1 MCLTKFNFFSIN
13 SFINIQNV
21 VLYRGIYRFYPKG
34 SEYMNV
40 AILGFGVVGS
50 GVAEVISQNSEHIKE
65 NSNVSLKVTKI
76 LDIRDFPDSEFS
88 PLMTKDFNEILSDD
102 SIDIVCETMGGV
114 NPAFTF
120 VSECL
125 KKGKHV
131 VTSNKELVATKGFEL
146 LEIARENNVNFLFE
160 ASVGGGIPIIR
171 PLSRCLA
178 GNNVNEVAGILNGT
192 SNFILTK
199 MIVDGMSFDDAL
211 KLAQDKGYAE
221 KDPTADVEGFDAL
234 RKICILASL
243 SFGTHVYPDGIYT
256 EGISKITLEDVAY
269 AESYNSV
276 IKLIARAKKLS
287 DSKITVMVTPCLV
300 NNESMLAG
308 VSGVFNACLVR
319 GDMTG
324 DVLMYG
330 KGAGKLATASAVVG
344 DVIDCAS
351 NNKERKFFGWADEKK
366 DFVASYLENETAFY
380 VRASDA
386 DKTEIEKVFGEVQYL
401 SRENQPENEIAFV
414 TDIMKESE
422 FTNKLSQLNINL
434 IGVIRISDY

>member
-1 MCLTKFNFFSIN
+1 
-13 SFINIQNV
+13 
-21 VLYRGIYRFYPKG
+21 
-34 SEYMNV
+34 MNV

-50 GVAEVISQNSEHIKE
+50 GVAEVITQNADHIKE
-65 NSNVSLKVTKI
+65 NSNVELKVTKI
-76 LDIRDFPDSEFS
+76 LDIRDFPDSEFA
-88 PLMTKDFNEILSDD
+88 PLMTKSFEDILTDG

-114 NPAFTF
+114 TPAFDF
-120 VSECL
+120 VSACL

-131 VTSNKELVATKGFEL
+131 VSSNKELVATRGFEL

-199 MIVDGMSFDDAL
+199 MIVDGMSFSDAL

-287 DSKITVMVTPCLV
+287 ENKITVMVTPCLV
-300 NNESMLAG
+300 SNESMLAG

-344 DVIDCAS
+344 DIIDCAS
-351 NNKERKFFGWADEKK
+351 NDKERKFFGWADEKK
-366 DFVASYLENETAFY
+366 DFVVSYLENETAFY
-380 VRASDA
+380 IRVTDA
-386 DKTEIEKVFGEVQYL
+386 DKAEIESVFGSVQYL
-401 SRENQPENEIAFV
+401 TRENQPQNELAFV
-414 TDIMKESE
+414 TPVMKEYE
-422 FTNKLSQLNINL
+422 FTSKLSQLNINL
-434 IGVIRISDY
+434 IGTIRISDY

>member
-1 MCLTKFNFFSIN
+1 
-13 SFINIQNV
+13 
-21 VLYRGIYRFYPKG
+21 
-34 SEYMNV
+34 MNV

-50 GVAEVISQNSEHIKE
+50 GVAEVISQNAEHIKE

-76 LDIRDFPDSEFS
+76 LDIRDFPESEFA
-88 PLMTKDFNEILSDD
+88 PLLTKSFDDILNDD

-114 NPAFTF
+114 TPAFDF
-120 VSECL
+120 VSACL

-131 VTSNKELVATKGFEL
+131 VSSNKELVATRGFEL
-146 LEIARENNVNFLFE
+146 LETARENNVNFLFE

-199 MIVDGMSFDDAL
+199 MIVDGMSFSDAL

-221 KDPTADVEGFDAL
+221 KDPTADVEGLDAM

-243 SFGTHVYPDGIYT
+243 CFGTHVYPKGIYT
-256 EGISKITLEDVAY
+256 EGISKVTLEDVAY
-269 AESYNSV
+269 AESYDAV

-287 DSKITVMVTPCLV
+287 ENKITVMVTPCFV
-300 NNESMLAG
+300 KNSSMLSG

-351 NNKERKFFGWADEKK
+351 NNKERKFFGWADEKP

-380 VRASDA
+380 VRATDA
-386 DKTEIEKVFGEVQYL
+386 DKAEIEKVFGAVEYL
-401 SRENQPENEIAFV
+401 RRENQPENETSFV
-414 TDIMKESE
+414 TPVMKEE
-422 FTNKLSQLNINL
+422 DFRNKLSELKINL
-434 IGVIRISDY
+434 ITTIRISDY

>member
-1 MCLTKFNFFSIN
+1 MWYYIVVYTDFF
-13 SFINIQNV
+13 
-21 VLYRGIYRFYPKG
+21 PKG

-386 DKTEIEKVFGEVQYL
+386 DKAEIEKVFGEVQYL

-422 FTNKLSQLNINL
+422 FANKLSQLNINL

>member
-1 MCLTKFNFFSIN
+1 
-13 SFINIQNV
+13 
-21 VLYRGIYRFYPKG
+21 
-34 SEYMNV
+34 MNV

-50 GVAEVISQNSEHIKE
+50 GVAEVISQNAEHIKE

-76 LDIRDFPDSEFS
+76 LDIRDFPESEFA
-88 PLMTKDFNEILSDD
+88 PLLTKSFDDILNDD

-114 NPAFTF
+114 TPAFDF
-120 VSECL
+120 VSACL

-131 VTSNKELVATKGFEL
+131 VSSNKELVATRGFEL
-146 LEIARENNVNFLFE
+146 LETARENNVNFLFE

-199 MIVDGMSFDDAL
+199 MIVDGMSFSDAL

-221 KDPTADVEGFDAL
+221 KDPTADVEGLDAM

-243 SFGTHVYPDGIYT
+243 CFGTHVYPKGIYT
-256 EGISKITLEDVAY
+256 EGISKVTLEDVAY
-269 AESYNSV
+269 AESYDSV

-287 DSKITVMVTPCLV
+287 ENKITVMVTPCFV
-300 NNESMLAG
+300 KNSSMLSG

-351 NNKERKFFGWADEKK
+351 NNKERKFFGWADEKP

-380 VRASDA
+380 VRATDA
-386 DKTEIEKVFGEVQYL
+386 DKAEIEKVFGAVEYL
-401 SRENQPENEIAFV
+401 RRENQPENETAFV
-414 TDIMKESE
+414 TPVMKEE
-422 FTNKLSQLNINL
+422 DFRNKLSELKINL
-434 IGVIRISDY
+434 ITTIRISDY

>member
-1 MCLTKFNFFSIN
+1 
-13 SFINIQNV
+13 
-21 VLYRGIYRFYPKG
+21 
-34 SEYMNV
+34 MNV

-50 GVAEVISQNSEHIKE
+50 GVAEVISQNAEHIKE

-76 LDIRDFPDSEFS
+76 LDIRDFPESEFA
-88 PLMTKDFNEILSDD
+88 PLLTKSFDDILNDD

-114 NPAFTF
+114 TPAFDF
-120 VSECL
+120 VSACL

-131 VTSNKELVATKGFEL
+131 VSSNKELVATRGFEL
-146 LEIARENNVNFLFE
+146 LETARENNVNFLFE

-199 MIVDGMSFDDAL
+199 MIVDGMSFSDAL

-221 KDPTADVEGFDAL
+221 KDPTADVEGLDAM

-243 SFGTHVYPDGIYT
+243 CFGTHVYPKGIYT
-256 EGISKITLEDVAY
+256 EGISKVTLEDVAY
-269 AESYNSV
+269 AESYDSV

-287 DSKITVMVTPCLV
+287 ENKITVMVTPCFV
-300 NNESMLAG
+300 KNSSMLSG

-351 NNKERKFFGWADEKK
+351 NNKERKFFGWADEKP

-380 VRASDA
+380 VRATDA
-386 DKTEIEKVFGEVQYL
+386 GKAEIEKVFGAVEYL
-401 SRENQPENEIAFV
+401 RRENQPENETAFV
-414 TDIMKESE
+414 TPVMKEDD
-422 FTNKLSQLNINL
+422 FRNKLSELKINL
-434 IGVIRISDY
+434 ITTIRISDY

>member
-1 MCLTKFNFFSIN
+1 
-13 SFINIQNV
+13 
-21 VLYRGIYRFYPKG
+21 
-34 SEYMNV
+34 MNV

-50 GVAEVISQNSEHIKE
+50 GVAEVITQNAEHIKE

-76 LDIRDFPDSEFS
+76 LDIRDFPDSDFAS
-88 PLMTKDFNEILSDD
+88 LMTKDFNEILSDD
-102 SIDIVCETMGGV
+102 SIGIVCETMGGV

-131 VTSNKELVATKGFEL
+131 VTSNKELVATRGFEL
-146 LEIARENNVNFLFE
+146 LQIAREHNVNFLFE

-199 MIVDGMSFDDAL
+199 MIVDGMSFSDAL

-243 SFGTHVYPDGIYT
+243 CFGTHVYPDGIYT

-269 AESYNSV
+269 AESYDCV
-276 IKLIARAKKLS
+276 IKLIARAKKIS
-287 DSKITVMVTPCLV
+287 DDKITVMVTPCLV
-300 NNESMLAG
+300 KNSSMLSG

-344 DVIDCAS
+344 DIIDCAA
-351 NNKERKFFGWADEKK
+351 NDKERKFFGWAQEKK

-386 DKTEIEKVFGEVQYL
+386 DKADLEKVFGEVQYL
-401 SRENQPENEIAFV
+401 SRENQPENETAFV
-414 TDIMKESE
+414 TAVMKESE

-434 IGVIRISDY
+434 IGVIRLSDY

>member
-1 MCLTKFNFFSIN
+1 
-13 SFINIQNV
+13 
-21 VLYRGIYRFYPKG
+21 
-34 SEYMNV
+34 MNV

-50 GVAEVISQNSEHIKE
+50 GVAEVITQNAEHIKE

-76 LDIRDFPDSEFS
+76 LDIRDFPDSDFA
-88 PLMTKDFNEILSDD
+88 PLMTKNFDEILLDD
-102 SIDIVCETMGGV
+102 SISIVCETMGGV
-114 NPAFTF
+114 NPAFDF
-120 VSECL
+120 VSKCL
-125 KKGKHV
+125 MKGKHV
-131 VTSNKELVATKGFEL
+131 VTSNKELVATRGFEL
-146 LEIARENNVNFLFE
+146 LQLARENNVNFLFE

-199 MIVDGMSFDDAL
+199 MIVDGMSFADAL

-243 SFGTHVYPDGIYT
+243 CFGTHVYPDGIYT
-256 EGISKITLEDVAY
+256 EGISKITLEDVAF
-269 AESYNSV
+269 AESYDAV
-276 IKLIARAKKLS
+276 IKLIARAKKLAE
-287 DSKITVMVTPCLV
+287 DKITVMVTPCLV
-300 NNESMLAG
+300 KNSSMLSG
-308 VSGVFNACLVR
+308 VSDVFNACLVR

-344 DVIDCAS
+344 DVIDCAA
-351 NNKERKFFGWADEKK
+351 NDKERKFFGWADEKK

-380 VRASDA
+380 VRGTDA
-386 DKTEIEKVFGEVQYL
+386 DKAEIEKSFTSVQYL
-401 SRENQPENEIAFV
+401 TRENQPDNEIAFV
-414 TDIMKESE
+414 TPVMKESD
-422 FTNKLSQLNINL
+422 FATKLSELKINL
-434 IGVIRISDY
+434 ITTIRISDY

>member
-1 MCLTKFNFFSIN
+1 
-13 SFINIQNV
+13 
-21 VLYRGIYRFYPKG
+21 
-34 SEYMNV
+34 MNV

-50 GVAEVISQNSEHIKE
+50 GVAEVISQNAEHIKE

-76 LDIRDFPDSEFS
+76 LDIRDFPESEFA
-88 PLMTKDFNEILSDD
+88 PLLTKSFDDILNDG

-114 NPAFTF
+114 TPAFDF
-120 VSECL
+120 VSACL

-131 VTSNKELVATKGFEL
+131 VSSNKELVATRGFEL
-146 LEIARENNVNFLFE
+146 LETARENNVNFLFE

-199 MIVDGMSFDDAL
+199 MIVDGMSFSDAL

-221 KDPTADVEGFDAL
+221 KDPTADVEGLDAM

-243 SFGTHVYPDGIYT
+243 CFGTHVYPNGIYT
-256 EGISKITLEDVAY
+256 EGISKVTLEDVAY
-269 AESYNSV
+269 AESYDSV

-287 DSKITVMVTPCLV
+287 KNKITVMVTPCFV
-300 NNESMLAG
+300 KNSSMLSG

-351 NNKERKFFGWADEKK
+351 NNKERKFFGWADEKP

-380 VRASDA
+380 VRATDA
-386 DKTEIEKVFGEVQYL
+386 DKAEIEKVFGAVEYL
-401 SRENQPENEIAFV
+401 RRENQPENETSFV
-414 TDIMKESE
+414 TPVMKEE
-422 FTNKLSQLNINL
+422 DFRNKLSELKINL
-434 IGVIRISDY
+434 ITTIRISDY

>member
-1 MCLTKFNFFSIN
+1 
-13 SFINIQNV
+13 
-21 VLYRGIYRFYPKG
+21 
-34 SEYMNV
+34 MNV

-50 GVAEVISQNSEHIKE
+50 GVAEVITQNAEHIKE

-76 LDIRDFPDSEFS
+76 LDIRDFPDSDFA
-88 PLMTKDFNEILSDD
+88 PLMTKNFEEILTDD
-102 SIDIVCETMGGV
+102 SISIVCETMGGV
-114 NPAFTF
+114 NPAFDF
-120 VSECL
+120 VSKCL
-125 KKGKHV
+125 MKSKHV
-131 VTSNKELVATKGFEL
+131 VTSNKELVATRGFEL
-146 LEIARENNVNFLFE
+146 LQLARENNVNFLFE

-199 MIVDGMSFDDAL
+199 MIVDGMSFADAL

-243 SFGTHVYPDGIYT
+243 CFGTHVYPDGIYT
-256 EGISKITLEDVAY
+256 EGISKITLEDVAF
-269 AESYNSV
+269 AESYDAV
-276 IKLIARAKKLS
+276 IKLIARAKKLAE
-287 DSKITVMVTPCLV
+287 DKITVMVTPCLV
-300 NNESMLAG
+300 KNSSMLSG
-308 VSGVFNACLVR
+308 VSDVFNACLVR

-344 DVIDCAS
+344 DVIDCAA
-351 NNKERKFFGWADEKK
+351 NDKERKFFGWADEKK

-380 VRASDA
+380 VRGTDA
-386 DKTEIEKVFGEVQYL
+386 DKAEIEKAFTSVQYL
-401 SRENQPENEIAFV
+401 TRENQPDNEIAFV
-414 TDIMKESE
+414 TPVMKESD
-422 FTNKLSQLNINL
+422 FATKLSELKINL
-434 IGVIRISDY
+434 ITTIRISDY

>member
-1 MCLTKFNFFSIN
+1 
-13 SFINIQNV
+13 
-21 VLYRGIYRFYPKG
+21 
-34 SEYMNV
+34 MNV

-50 GVAEVISQNSEHIKE
+50 GVAEVITQNAEHIKE

-76 LDIRDFPDSEFS
+76 LDIRDFPDSDFA
-88 PLMTKDFNEILSDD
+88 PLMTKNFEEILLDD
-102 SIDIVCETMGGV
+102 SISIVCETMGGV
-114 NPAFTF
+114 NPAFDF
-120 VSECL
+120 VSKCL
-125 KKGKHV
+125 MKGKHV
-131 VTSNKELVATKGFEL
+131 VTSNKELVATRGFEL
-146 LEIARENNVNFLFE
+146 LQLARENNVNFLFE

-199 MIVDGMSFDDAL
+199 MIVDGMSFADAL

-243 SFGTHVYPDGIYT
+243 CFGTHVYPDGIYT
-256 EGISKITLEDVAY
+256 EGISKITLEDVAF
-269 AESYNSV
+269 AESYDAV
-276 IKLIARAKKLS
+276 IKLIARAKKLAE
-287 DSKITVMVTPCLV
+287 DKITVMVTPCLV
-300 NNESMLAG
+300 KNSSMLSG
-308 VSGVFNACLVR
+308 VSDVFNACLVR

-344 DVIDCAS
+344 DVIDCAA
-351 NNKERKFFGWADEKK
+351 NDKERKFFGWADEKK

-380 VRASDA
+380 VRGTDA
-386 DKTEIEKVFGEVQYL
+386 DKAEIEKAFTSVQYL
-401 SRENQPENEIAFV
+401 TRENQPDNEIAFV
-414 TDIMKESE
+414 TPVMKESD
-422 FTNKLSQLNINL
+422 FATKLSELKINL
-434 IGVIRISDY
+434 ITTIRISDY